1 MGKTKHIFTSLF
13 LFFTITSTF
22 SQSEEIKDL
31 PQLFKDREYQEV
43 IDILSSEDEKRELS
57 LDELFYLTKAY
68 GRMGQYSNGLVYAER
83 MKNICLAQK
92 DTTNLV
98 RALNLK
104 AENVIDLG
112 RYEIGV
118 KFCEEASTVFR
129 TQDSLEYQKLCFKWG
144 MMLYHTQ
151 QFKDAYDVYNKIT
164 HKPYRELSLFTN
176 NYALTLMGIEK
187 WDEAL
192 KYLKKSISL
201 DNSTGKNTS
210 INLSNMANIYI
221 NLKQWKQAEI
231 HLDSAVKS
239 LQKGNSLIARKAI
252 YNNYFE
258 LFKKQNNIEKAMFTL
273 DEIEKINQDIFNQK
287 VNEKLQA
294 LESANSSKVSLTKKV
309 KVIDDQLQLSQ
320 RQMLWGAVISLL
332 LIIGLL
338 TTLFI
343 YKYRNIMAAHENV
356 LVEQKLL
363 RSQMTPHFIFNSLSV
378 LQGMILNKEDRKA
391 VSYLSK
397 FSKLLRLILENSREK
412 LVQLEDELNAVQH
425 YADLQNMRSQNQ
437 FTYTLTFKNKLP
449 SQNILIPPMLI
460 QPFVEN
466 AIEHGFKKDFINA
479 KIDVDILFK
488 DNKLTCIISDNGI
501 GVDSDTNKSNSKKKS
516 LATKITSER
525 LKIISREFKME
536 SGVHVQDRQQFNEKG
551 TLVTLILPYKI
562 NKDA

>member
-1 MGKTKHIFTSLF
+1 MAFG
-13 LFFTITSTF
+13 
-22 SQSEEIKDL
+22 QNEEIKDL
-31 PQLFKDREYQEV
+31 TQLFKERKFQEV
-43 IDILSSEDEKRELS
+43 IDVLSSEDEKRELS
-57 LDELFYLTKAY
+57 LDELFYLTKSY
-68 GRMGQYSNGLVYAER
+68 GRTGQYSNGLIYAEK

-112 RYEIGV
+112 RYEVGV
-118 KFCEEASTVFR
+118 KFCKEASTVFR
-129 TQDSLEYQKLCFKWG
+129 PQDSLEYQKLCFKWG
-144 MMLYHTQ
+144 MMLYHTEQ
-151 QFKDAYDVYNKIT
+151 YKEAYEVYNKIT
-164 HKPYRELSLFTN
+164 HKPYRKLTLFTN

-187 WDEAL
+187 WNEAI
-192 KYLKKSISL
+192 KYLKESVSTDI
-201 DNSTGKNTS
+201 NSDKNIS
-210 INLSNMANIYI
+210 INLSNMAHVYM

-231 HLDSAVKS
+231 HLDSAVRSLKS
-239 LQKGNSLIARKAI
+239 DNNLTARKAI
-252 YNNYFE
+252 YKNYFE
-258 LFKKQNNIEKAMFTL
+258 LFKKQNKIDKAMFTL

-287 VNEKLQA
+287 VNEKIQA
-294 LESANSSKVSLTKKV
+294 LESANNSKVSLTKKV
-309 KVIDDQLQLSQ
+309 KVIDDQLQVSQ
-320 RQMLWGAVISLL
+320 RQTLWGAVISLL

-412 LVQLEDELNAVQH
+412 LVRLEDELNAVQH

-437 FTYTLTFKNKLP
+437 FIYTLTFKNKLP

-466 AIEHGFKKDFINA
+466 AIEHGFKKNFANA

-488 DNKLTCIISDNGI
+488 DDQLTCIISDNGI
-501 GVDSDTNKSNSKKKS
+501 GVDADSNKTNNKKKS

-536 SGVHVQDRQQFNEKG
+536 SGVHVQDRKIFNEKG
-551 TLVTLILPYKI
+551 TLVTLKLPYKI
-562 NKDA
+562 DKDA